1 MTTITTGTTVQTGF
15 SVEADT
21 SGKFEIVAP
30 NGVVMPSWT
39 TANRPSTPSNKTFG
53 VNTTLN
59 VLEMYYNN
67 NWVTVQSLSGIQAT
81 GGTIT
86 TSGNYRIHTFLSS
99 GTFSVTGIPV
109 GGNTSVSSMVCLMDI
124 FGKQHNLGNA

>member
-1 MTTITTGTTVQTGF
+1 MSRLITGNTINTGF
-15 SVEADT
+15 TVESDT

-39 TANRPSTPSNKTFG
+39 TANRPSTPNNGTFG
-53 VNTTLN
+53 VNTTSN

-99 GTFSVTGIPV
+99 S
-109 GGNTSVSSMVCLMDI
+109 CWR
-124 FGKQHNLGNA
+124 